1 MPVKPFRLRA
11 TTCLV
16 FFIFIIHAN
25 TASAGDFLDEKGNW
39 LGTDGLKN
47 DSLYLIRTSERNFAG
62 GGRAAGISPG
72 EANKA
77 KKDIR
82 KWNGITDSFHR
93 NPWIYFDF
101 QIMESRISIRQK
113 MLSIVKK
120 DDGRGEGDRDNREYG
135 GTIACNYKVLEQP
148 PGSVSTPRQDAE
160 ITIKIASNTIAD
172 FHSHP
177 SGRIRRLPNL
187 STGDSA
193 IVHMG
198 PNAEALQ
205 DTCCYYQPP
214 SPEDIYS
221 IGVRPGPDS
230 IPDCEFAVEVVGY
243 VFGIGDGNVYIYTR
257 KGITAIMPVRRWVK
271 YNKIIPK
278 HK

>member
-1 MPVKPFRLRA
+1 MPVKPFRLQA
-11 TTCLV
+11 TKCLV
-16 FFIFIIHAN
+16 FFIFILRAN
-25 TASAGDFLDEKGNW
+25 TASAGDFLDEKGSW

-62 GGRAAGISPG
+62 GGRAAGISPT

-77 KKDIR
+77 KKDIH
-82 KWNGITDSFHR
+82 KWTGITDSFHR

-101 QIMESRISIRQK
+101 QIIESRVSIRQQ
-113 MLSIVKK
+113 MLSVVKK

-148 PGSVSTPRQDAE
+148 PGPVSTPGQDAE

-177 SGRIRRLPNL
+177 SGRYN
-187 STGDSA
+187 
-193 IVHMG
+193 
-198 PNAEALQ
+198 
-205 DTCCYYQPP
+205 QPP

-230 IPDCEFAVEVVGY
+230 TPDCEFAVEVVGY
-243 VFGIGDGNVYIYTR
+243 VFGIGDGNVYIFTR
-257 KGITAIMPVRRWVK
+257 KGITAMMPVSRWVK